1 MKEKVSAY
9 KLLLILLCLSVVD
22 VALAAINGT
31 FAGNWIPWIERGRT
45 VVVIVCLFLLGRDNW
60 LYRCAAILMIPV
72 FLINMAQALTWQ
84 PVLEFWWEHED
95 LYNILGRVIMV
106 PQIVAMVFHW
116 LGHGKTAP
124 QLRKHWV
131 IFLIAHFV
139 VATGFA
145 LASSVVASQYIA
157 QNISKEAMEAFYR
170 VFGLSKTVTG
180 VVYTYFLY
188 RTAKIVKSKEAESR
202 RISPENVDTL

>member
-22 VALAAINGT
+22 VALTAINGT
-31 FAGNWIPWIERGRT
+31 FAANWISWIQRGRT
-45 VVVIVCLFLLGRDNW
+45 AVVIVCLFLLGRENW
-60 LYRCAAILMIPV
+60 LYRCAAILMAPV
-72 FLINMAQALTWQ
+72 FLINTAQALTWQ
-84 PVLEFWWEHED
+84 PVLEFWWEHEN
-95 LYNILGRVIMV
+95 LYNILGRVIAA
-106 PQIVAMVFHW
+106 PQIVALVFTW

-124 QLRKHWV
+124 RLRKHWV

-157 QNISKEAMEAFYR
+157 QNITKEAMEAFYR
-170 VFGLSKTVTG
+170 VFGLSKIVTS

-188 RTAKIVKSKEAESR
+188 LTAKTAGKK
-202 RISPENVDTL
+202 ENVAEFAANC

>member
-1 MKEKVSAY
+1 MKENVSAY
-9 KLLLILLCLSVVD
+9 KLLLVLFCLSVVD

-31 FAGNWIPWIERGRT
+31 FAGNWIPWIERGLT
-45 VVVIVCLFLLGRDNW
+45 VVVIVCLFLLGRENW

-95 LYNILGRVIMV
+95 LYNILGRVITV
-106 PQIVAMVFHW
+106 PQIVAVVFTW

-157 QNISKEAMEAFYR
+157 QNITKESMEAFYR
-170 VFGLSKTVTG
+170 VFGLSKIVTG

-188 RTAKIVKSKEAESR
+188 LTAKTAGKKEKDAEFAV
-202 RISPENVDTL
+202 NC